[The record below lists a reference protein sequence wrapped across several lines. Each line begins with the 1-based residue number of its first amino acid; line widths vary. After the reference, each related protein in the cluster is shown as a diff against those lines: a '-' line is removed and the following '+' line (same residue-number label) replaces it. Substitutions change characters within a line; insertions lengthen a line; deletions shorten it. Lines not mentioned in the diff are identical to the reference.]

1 MQGDPPQPGA
11 HLYISGIKAGT
22 KELFYFDIPMDK
34 ATDQVPS
41 PK

>member
-1 MQGDPPQPGA
+1 MQGEPPEPGA

-22 KELFYFDIPMDK
+22 KDLFYFDIPMDK
-34 ATDQVPS
+34 PATQTSS